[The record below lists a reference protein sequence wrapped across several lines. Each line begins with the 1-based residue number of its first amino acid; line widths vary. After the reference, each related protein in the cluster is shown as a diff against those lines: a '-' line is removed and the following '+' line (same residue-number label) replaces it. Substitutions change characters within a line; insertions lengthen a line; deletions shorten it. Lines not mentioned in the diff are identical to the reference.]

1 MAKGLD
7 CGTSFY
13 ITATEDRIK
22 KQRNA
27 ILNRRWGGDS
37 SQKNVEKTR
46 HSIC

>member
-22 KQRNA
+22 KQRNGNWQR
-27 ILNRRWGGDS
+27 LF
-37 SQKNVEKTR
+37 
-46 HSIC
+46 